1 MLWQSLFFVFAKNV
15 TTKFE
20 KIPRM
25 SRPSL
30 KTFFQEALH
39 SVSHPITCFC
49 FSSWQPDAPPIIPLA
64 TVLMPPPCG
73 VNALAM
79 KAAQRLE
86 PQPQSVWIKK
96 TKLKDKLRYHRG
108 MVPNTILVTANGFR
122 KEGKWWLYFL
132 EAIGMAMVSAS
143 MMLMYF
149 KRADPQLARDS
160 PQPCW
165 YRCWLQTLKQ

>member
-1 MLWQSLFFVFAKNV
+1 MFRQSLFFIFAKNV

-25 SRPSL
+25 SRQSL
-30 KTFFQEALH
+30 KTFFQEDLH

-96 TKLKDKLRYHRG
+96 TKLKDKLRYHREG
-108 MVPNTILVTANGFR
+108 EWSPTQSSSQQTASEKKASDDCIFLKPLEWLWWVRRWCWCISKGLILN
-122 KEGKWWLYFL
+122 
-132 EAIGMAMVSAS
+132 
-143 MMLMYF
+143 
-149 KRADPQLARDS
+149 
-160 PQPCW
+160 
-165 YRCWLQTLKQ
+165 